1 MVDVLILASFA
12 IAAVGVLIMLLAGR
26 ASREDDFDWE
36 GLEALEDLDD
46 LDPHTH
52 RLRAGQI
59 EDQKTRDH
67 LSVVDPDRT
76 SRGSDDNTRGQGQP

>member
-1 MVDVLILASFA
+1 
-12 IAAVGVLIMLLAGR
+12 
-26 ASREDDFDWE
+26 
-36 GLEALEDLDD
+36 LEALEDLDD